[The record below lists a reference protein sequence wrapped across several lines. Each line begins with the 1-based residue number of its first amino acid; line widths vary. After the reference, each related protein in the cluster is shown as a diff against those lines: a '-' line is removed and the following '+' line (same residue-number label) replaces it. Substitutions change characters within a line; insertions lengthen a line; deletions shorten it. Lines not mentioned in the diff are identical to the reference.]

1 MLILNMFIY
10 KLFYEKE
17 KNLQNIIVVE
27 MYEIMNIQMHFQSN
41 YLVYMC
47 VCVCVCVCVYILE
60 KSTIMKCIYFIWI
73 KYEKDNND

>member
-41 YLVYMC
+41 YLV
-47 VCVCVCVCVYILE
+47 
-60 KSTIMKCIYFIWI
+60 
-73 KYEKDNND
+73 